1 MNGTLHTLLGVL
13 SFTVVTSGGA
23 FAQDHAGHGAP
34 AARLGNVTFPNTC
47 ADAVKPQVNRG
58 VALLHS
64 FWFDEAIR
72 TFNAAAAADPKC
84 GISQWGVALA
94 MWGNVLATG
103 PQQPGIVQA
112 LAAIDKG
119 RQMGTGS
126 PREAAYLD
134 AVSAF
139 YVGAPER
146 DARARKV
153 AYEKA
158 MEQLVAKFPDDT
170 EAKIFYAMSLSGTQ
184 LPTDKTY
191 ANLLMAANLL
201 DPLFAKMPDHPGLAH
216 YIIHAYD
223 VPPLAPRALEA
234 ARAYAKIAPDAPHA
248 LHMPS
253 HTFTRLGYW
262 EESIETNT
270 ASAAAARNAKSLG
283 DELHADDYLVYAFL
297 QSGRDAEAQKVIET
311 ARSIAKSSTPTGMGQ
326 GNLPSAPGGGVGA
339 YALTA
344 MPARYALERGQWAE
358 AAELTEIPGAA
369 ANVQAMTFFARG
381 LGLARGRGDL
391 GAARAEV
398 AKLET
403 ALKALTAANQ
413 TYDAEQ
419 IDIQRRSV
427 SAWIAFAEGKTDA
440 ALAEMHDAAAMQD
453 KTEKS
458 AVSPGPIAPA
468 RELYAEMLL
477 EAKKLPD
484 ALAAFEASAKQE
496 PRRFRGV
503 YGAAKTAKLLN
514 DPRAARYYAEL
525 KEITAKADNPGRPE
539 LAEARASSAGRD

>member
-1 MNGTLHTLLGVL
+1 MRTKLTVLLGVCSL
-13 SFTVVTSGGA
+13 TLATSGA
-23 FAQDHAGHGAP
+23 ALAQDHAAHGAP
-34 AARLGNVTFPNTC
+34 VDRLGSVTFPNTC

-72 TFNAAAAADPKC
+72 TFNDVAAKDPKC

-103 PQQPGIVQA
+103 PQPPGITAA
-112 LAAIDKG
+112 LAALEKG

-126 PREAAYLD
+126 PREGDYLE
-134 AVSAF
+134 AVAAF
-139 YVGAPER
+139 YNGAPEK
-146 DARARKV
+146 DARTRKV

-158 MEQLVAKFPDDT
+158 METLAGKYPDDVDAT
-170 EAKIFYAMSLSGTQ
+170 IFYAMSLSGTQ
-184 LPTDKTY
+184 LPSDKTY
-191 ANLLMAANLL
+191 ANLLKAANLL

-223 VPPLAPRALEA
+223 VPPLAPRAIEA

-262 EESIETNT
+262 DESIETNI
-270 ASAAAARNAKSLG
+270 ASAAAARKTKSLG
-283 DELHADDYLVYAFL
+283 DELHADDYLTYAYL
-297 QSGRDAEAQKVIET
+297 QSGRDNEAKKVIE
-311 ARSIAKSSTPTGMGQ
+311 AANALAKSVPSTALGQ
-326 GNLPSAPGGGVGA
+326 GNLPAAPGGGVGS

-344 MPARYALERGQWAE
+344 MPARYALERGQWTE
-358 AAELTEIPGAA
+358 ATMLTEIPGAA
-369 ANVQAMTFFARG
+369 PNVQAMTFFARG
-381 LGLARGRGDL
+381 LGYARGGGDL
-391 GAARAEV
+391 AKARAEV
-398 AKLET
+398 DRLDT
-403 ALKALTAANQ
+403 ALKAMIAANQ
-413 TYDAEQ
+413 TFDAEQ
-419 IDIQRRSV
+419 IDIQRRAV
-427 SAWIAFAEGKTDA
+427 SAWIKFGEGSKDA
-440 ALAEMHDAAAMQD
+440 ALTEMQEAAAMQD

-477 EAKKLPD
+477 EAKKLPE

-503 YGAAKTAKLLN
+503 YGAAKTAKMLN
-514 DPRAARYYAEL
+514 DPRAAKYYAEL
-525 KEITAKADNPGRPE
+525 REIAAKADTPGRPE
-539 LAEARASSAGRD
+539 LAEARANSSAR

>member
-1 MNGTLHTLLGVL
+1 MRTKLTVLLGVCSL
-13 SFTVVTSGGA
+13 TLATSGA
-23 FAQDHAGHGAP
+23 ALAQDHAAHGAP
-34 AARLGNVTFPNTC
+34 VDRLGSVTFPNTC

-72 TFNAAAAADPKC
+72 TFNDVAAKDPKC

-103 PQQPGIVQA
+103 PQPPGITAA
-112 LAAIDKG
+112 LAAIEKG

-126 PREAAYLD
+126 PREGDYLE
-134 AVSAF
+134 AVAAF
-139 YVGAPER
+139 YNGAPEK
-146 DARARKV
+146 DARTRKV

-158 MEQLVAKFPDDT
+158 METLAGKYPEDVDAT
-170 EAKIFYAMSLSGTQ
+170 IFYAMSLSGTQ
-184 LPTDKTY
+184 LPSDKTY
-191 ANLLMAANLL
+191 ANLLKAANLL

-223 VPPLAPRALEA
+223 VPPLAPRAIEA

-262 EESIETNT
+262 DESIETNI
-270 ASAAAARNAKSLG
+270 ASAAAARKTKSLG
-283 DELHADDYLVYAFL
+283 DELHADDYLTYAYL
-297 QSGRDAEAQKVIET
+297 QSGRDNEAKKVIE
-311 ARSIAKSSTPTGMGQ
+311 AANALAKSVPSTSLGQ
-326 GNLPSAPGGGVGA
+326 GNLPAAPGGGVGS

-344 MPARYALERGQWAE
+344 MPARYALERGQWTE
-358 AAELTEIPGAA
+358 ATMLTEIPGAA
-369 ANVQAMTFFARG
+369 PNVQAMTFFARG
-381 LGLARGRGDL
+381 LGYARGGGDL
-391 GAARAEV
+391 AKARAEV
-398 AKLET
+398 DKLDT
-403 ALKALTAANQ
+403 ALKAMIAANQ
-413 TYDAEQ
+413 TFDAEQ
-419 IDIQRRSV
+419 IDIQRRAV
-427 SAWIAFAEGKTDA
+427 SAWIKFAEGSKDA
-440 ALAEMHDAAAMQD
+440 ALAEMQEAAAMQD

-477 EAKKLPD
+477 EAKKLPE

-503 YGAAKTAKLLN
+503 YGAAKTAKMLN
-514 DPRAARYYAEL
+514 DPRAAKYYAEL
-525 KEITAKADNPGRPE
+525 REIAAKADTPGRPE
-539 LAEARASSAGRD
+539 LAEARANSSAR

>member
-1 MNGTLHTLLGVL
+1 MRTKLTVLLGVCSL
-13 SFTVVTSGGA
+13 TLATSGA
-23 FAQDHAGHGAP
+23 ALAQDHAAHGAP
-34 AARLGNVTFPNTC
+34 AGRLGSVTFPNTC

-72 TFNAAAAADPKC
+72 TFNDVAAKDPKC

-103 PQQPGIVQA
+103 PQPPGITAA
-112 LAAIDKG
+112 LAAIEKG

-126 PREAAYLD
+126 PREGDYLE
-134 AVSAF
+134 AVAAF
-139 YVGAPER
+139 YNGAPEK
-146 DARARKV
+146 DARTRKV

-158 MEQLVAKFPDDT
+158 METLAGKYPEDVDAT
-170 EAKIFYAMSLSGTQ
+170 IFYAMSLSGTQ
-184 LPTDKTY
+184 LPSDKTY
-191 ANLLMAANLL
+191 ANLLKAANLL

-223 VPPLAPRALEA
+223 VPPLAPRAIEA

-262 EESIETNT
+262 DESIETNI
-270 ASAAAARNAKSLG
+270 ASAAAARKTKSLG
-283 DELHADDYLVYAFL
+283 DELHADDYLTYAYL
-297 QSGRDAEAQKVIET
+297 QSGRDNEAKKVIE
-311 ARSIAKSSTPTGMGQ
+311 AANALAKSVPSTSLGQ
-326 GNLPSAPGGGVGA
+326 GNLPAAPGGGVGS

-344 MPARYALERGQWAE
+344 MPARYALERGQWTE
-358 AAELTEIPGAA
+358 ATMLTEIPGAA
-369 ANVQAMTFFARG
+369 PNVQAMTFFARG
-381 LGLARGRGDL
+381 LGYARGGGDL
-391 GAARAEV
+391 AKARAEV
-398 AKLET
+398 DKLDT
-403 ALKALTAANQ
+403 ALKAMIAANQ
-413 TYDAEQ
+413 TFDAEQ
-419 IDIQRRSV
+419 IDIQRRAV
-427 SAWIAFAEGKTDA
+427 SAWIKFAEGSKDA
-440 ALAEMHDAAAMQD
+440 ALAEMQEAAAMQD

-477 EAKKLPD
+477 EAKKLPE

-503 YGAAKTAKLLN
+503 YGAAKTAKMLN
-514 DPRAARYYAEL
+514 DPRAAKYYAEL
-525 KEITAKADNPGRPE
+525 REIAAKADTPGRPE
-539 LAEARASSAGRD
+539 LAEARANSSAR

>member
-1 MNGTLHTLLGVL
+1 MRTKLTVLLGVCSL
-13 SFTVVTSGGA
+13 TLATSGA
-23 FAQDHAGHGAP
+23 ALAQDHAGHGAP
-34 AARLGNVTFPNTC
+34 ADRLGSVTFPNTC

-72 TFNAAAAADPKC
+72 TFNDVAAKDPKC

-103 PQQPGIVQA
+103 PQPPGITAA
-112 LAAIDKG
+112 LAAIEKG

-126 PREAAYLD
+126 PREGDYLE
-134 AVSAF
+134 AVAAF
-139 YVGAPER
+139 YNGAPEK
-146 DARARKV
+146 DARTRKV

-158 MEQLVAKFPDDT
+158 METLAGKYPEDVDAT
-170 EAKIFYAMSLSGTQ
+170 IFYAMSLSGTQ
-184 LPTDKTY
+184 LPSDKTY
-191 ANLLMAANLL
+191 ANLLKAANLL

-223 VPPLAPRALEA
+223 VPPLAPRAIEA

-262 EESIETNT
+262 DESIETNI
-270 ASAAAARNAKSLG
+270 ASAAAARKTKSLG
-283 DELHADDYLVYAFL
+283 DELHADDYLTYAYL
-297 QSGRDAEAQKVIET
+297 QSGRDNEAKKVIE
-311 ARSIAKSSTPTGMGQ
+311 AANALAKSVPSTSLGQ
-326 GNLPSAPGGGVGA
+326 GNLPAAPGGGVGS

-344 MPARYALERGQWAE
+344 MPARYALERGQWTE
-358 AAELTEIPGAA
+358 ATMLTEIPGAA
-369 ANVQAMTFFARG
+369 PNVQAMTFFARG
-381 LGLARGRGDL
+381 LGYARGGGDL
-391 GAARAEV
+391 AKARAEV
-398 AKLET
+398 DKLDT
-403 ALKALTAANQ
+403 ALKAMIAANQ
-413 TYDAEQ
+413 TFDAEQ
-419 IDIQRRSV
+419 IDIQRRAV
-427 SAWIAFAEGKTDA
+427 SAWIKFAEGSKDA
-440 ALAEMHDAAAMQD
+440 ALAEMQEAAAMQD

-477 EAKKLPD
+477 EAKKLPE

-503 YGAAKTAKLLN
+503 YGAAKTAKMLN
-514 DPRAARYYAEL
+514 DPRAAKYYAEL
-525 KEITAKADNPGRPE
+525 REIAAKADTPGRPE
-539 LAEARASSAGRD
+539 LAEARANSSAR

>member
-1 MNGTLHTLLGVL
+1 MRTKLTVLLGVCSL
-13 SFTVVTSGGA
+13 TLATSGA
-23 FAQDHAGHGAP
+23 ALAQDHAGHGAP
-34 AARLGNVTFPNTC
+34 ADRLGSVTFQNTC

-72 TFNAAAAADPKC
+72 TFNDVAAKDPKC

-103 PQQPGIVQA
+103 PQPPGITAA

-126 PREAAYLD
+126 PREGDYLE
-134 AVSAF
+134 AVAAF
-139 YVGAPER
+139 YNGAPEK
-146 DARARKV
+146 DARTRKV

-158 MEQLVAKFPDDT
+158 METLAGKYPDDVDAT
-170 EAKIFYAMSLSGTQ
+170 IFYAMSLSGTQ
-184 LPTDKTY
+184 LPSDKTY
-191 ANLLMAANLL
+191 ANLLKAANLL

-223 VPPLAPRALEA
+223 VPPLAPRAIEA

-262 EESIETNT
+262 DESIETNT
-270 ASAAAARNAKSLG
+270 ASAAAARKTKSLG
-283 DELHADDYLVYAFL
+283 DELHADDYLTYAYL
-297 QSGRDAEAQKVIET
+297 QSGRDNEAKKVIE
-311 ARSIAKSSTPTGMGQ
+311 AANALAKSVPSTALGQ
-326 GNLPSAPGGGVGA
+326 GNLPAPPGGGVGS

-344 MPARYALERGQWAE
+344 MPARYALERGQWTE
-358 AAELTEIPGAA
+358 ATMLTEIPGAA
-369 ANVQAMTFFARG
+369 PNVQAMTFFARG
-381 LGLARGRGDL
+381 LGYARGGGDL
-391 GAARAEV
+391 AKARAEV
-398 AKLET
+398 DKLDT
-403 ALKALTAANQ
+403 ALKAMIAANQ
-413 TYDAEQ
+413 TFDAEQ
-419 IDIQRRSV
+419 IDIQRRAV
-427 SAWIAFAEGKTDA
+427 SAWIKFAEGSKDA
-440 ALAEMHDAAAMQD
+440 ALTEMQEAAAMQD

-477 EAKKLPD
+477 EAKKLPE

-503 YGAAKTAKLLN
+503 YGAAKTAKMLN
-514 DPRAARYYAEL
+514 DPRAAKYYAEL
-525 KEITAKADNPGRPE
+525 REIAAKADTPGRPE
-539 LAEARASSAGRD
+539 LAEARANSSAR

>member
-1 MNGTLHTLLGVL
+1 MRTKLTVLLGVCSL
-13 SFTVVTSGGA
+13 TLATSGA
-23 FAQDHAGHGAP
+23 ALAQDHAGHGAP
-34 AARLGNVTFPNTC
+34 ADRLGSVTFPNTC

-72 TFNAAAAADPKC
+72 TFNDVAAKDPKC

-103 PQQPGIVQA
+103 PQPPGITAA
-112 LAAIDKG
+112 LAAIEKG

-126 PREAAYLD
+126 PREGDYLE
-134 AVSAF
+134 AVAAF
-139 YVGAPER
+139 YNGAPEK
-146 DARARKV
+146 DARTRKV

-158 MEQLVAKFPDDT
+158 METLAGKYPDDVDAT
-170 EAKIFYAMSLSGTQ
+170 IFYAMSLSGTQ
-184 LPTDKTY
+184 LPSDKTY
-191 ANLLMAANLL
+191 ANLLKAANLL

-223 VPPLAPRALEA
+223 VPPLAPRAIEA

-262 EESIETNT
+262 DESIETNI
-270 ASAAAARNAKSLG
+270 ASAAAARKTKSLG
-283 DELHADDYLVYAFL
+283 DELHADDYLTYAYL
-297 QSGRDAEAQKVIET
+297 QSGRDNEAKKVIE
-311 ARSIAKSSTPTGMGQ
+311 AANALAKSVPSTALGQ
-326 GNLPSAPGGGVGA
+326 GNLPAPPGGGVGS

-344 MPARYALERGQWAE
+344 MPARYALERGQWTE
-358 AAELTEIPGAA
+358 ATMLTEIPGAA
-369 ANVQAMTFFARG
+369 PNVQAMTFFARG
-381 LGLARGRGDL
+381 LGYARGGGDL
-391 GAARAEV
+391 AKARAEV
-398 AKLET
+398 DKLDT
-403 ALKALTAANQ
+403 ALKAMIAANQ
-413 TYDAEQ
+413 TFDAEQ
-419 IDIQRRSV
+419 IDIQRRAV
-427 SAWIAFAEGKTDA
+427 SAWIKFAEGSKDA
-440 ALAEMHDAAAMQD
+440 ALAEMQEAAAMQD

-477 EAKKLPD
+477 EAKKLPE

-503 YGAAKTAKLLN
+503 YGAAKTAKMLN
-514 DPRAARYYAEL
+514 DPRAAKYYAEL
-525 KEITAKADNPGRPE
+525 REIAAKADTPGRPE
-539 LAEARASSAGRD
+539 LAEARANSSAR

>member
-1 MNGTLHTLLGVL
+1 MRPTFTVLLGVCSL
-13 SFTVVTSGGA
+13 TLGASGPA
-23 FAQDHAGHGAP
+23 LAQDHAGHGAP
-34 AARLGNVTFPNTC
+34 ADRLGSVTFPNTC
-47 ADAVKPQVNRG
+47 AEAVKPQVNRG

-72 TFNAAAAADPKC
+72 TFNDVAAKDPKC
-84 GISQWGVALA
+84 GLSQWGVALG
-94 MWGNVLATG
+94 MWGNILAVG
-103 PQQPGIVQA
+103 PQQPGITQA
-112 LAAIDKG
+112 LAAVDKG

-126 PREAAYLD
+126 PREGAYLE
-134 AVSAF
+134 AVAAF
-139 YVGAPER
+139 YVGAPEK

-158 MEQLVAKFPDDT
+158 MEQVVAKFPDDT
-170 EAKIFYAMSLSGTQ
+170 EAKIFYAMALSGTQ
-184 LPTDKTY
+184 LPNDKTY
-191 ANLLMAANLL
+191 ANLLKAANLL

-262 EESIETNT
+262 DESIETNS
-270 ASAAAARNAKSLG
+270 ASATAARKAKSLG
-283 DELHADDYLVYAFL
+283 DELHAYDYLTYAYL
-297 QSGRDAEAQKVIET
+297 QSGRDNEAKKVIET
-311 ARSIAKSSTPTGMGQ
+311 ANAIAKNVASTQLGQ
-326 GNLPSAPGGGVGA
+326 GNLPAPPGGGVGS

-344 MPARYALERGQWAE
+344 MPARYALERGQWTE
-358 AAELTEIPGAA
+358 ATALTEIPGAPP
-369 ANVQAMTFFARG
+369 NVQAMTFFARG
-381 LGLARGRGDL
+381 LGYARGGADL
-391 GAARAEV
+391 AKARAEV
-398 AKLET
+398 DKLDES
-403 ALKALTAANQ
+403 LKKATAANQ

-419 IDIQRRSV
+419 IDIQKRSV
-427 SAWIAFAEGKTDA
+427 SAWIKFAEGNKDA
-440 ALAEMHDAAAMQD
+440 ALAEMQEAAAMQD

-477 EAKKLPD
+477 EAGKLPD
-484 ALAAFEASAKQE
+484 ALAAFEASARQE

-514 DPRAARYYAEL
+514 DPRAAKYFAEL
-525 KEITAKADNPGRPE
+525 REITAKADTPGRPE
-539 LAEARASSAGRD
+539 LAELRAAGAAR

>member
-13 SFTVVTSGGA
+13 SFSLATGGA
-23 FAQDHAGHGAP
+23 ALAQDHAGHGASQD
-34 AARLGNVTFPNTC
+34 RLGNVTFPNTC
-47 ADAVKPQVNRG
+47 ADTVKPQVNRG

-72 TFNAAAAADPKC
+72 TFNDVAANDPKC

-103 PQQPGIVQA
+103 PQPPGIVQA

-126 PREAAYLD
+126 PREAAYLE

-139 YVGAPER
+139 YVGAPEK

-158 MEQLVAKFPDDT
+158 MEQVVAKFPDDT
-170 EAKIFYAMSLSGTQ
+170 EAKVFYAMSLSGTQ
-184 LPTDKTY
+184 LPTDKSY
-191 ANLLMAANLL
+191 ANLLKAANLL

-223 VPPLAPRALEA
+223 VPPLAARALQA

-253 HTFTRLGYW
+253 HTFTRVGYW
-262 EESIETNT
+262 NESIETNT
-270 ASAAAARNAKSLG
+270 ASAAAARKAKSLG
-283 DELHADDYLVYAFL
+283 DELHADDYLAYAFL
-297 QSGRDAEAQKVIET
+297 QSGRDAEAKKVIE
-311 ARSIAKSSTPTGMGQ
+311 AANALAKSIPSTQLGQ
-326 GNLPSAPGGGVGA
+326 GNLPAPPGGGVGS

-344 MPARYALERGQWAE
+344 MPARYALERGQWTE
-358 AAELTEIPGAA
+358 ATMLTEIPGAA
-369 ANVQAMTFFARG
+369 PNVQAMTFFARG
-381 LGLARGRGDL
+381 LGFARGGGDL
-391 GAARAEV
+391 AGARAEV
-398 AKLET
+398 ERLDE
-403 ALKALTAANQ
+403 ALKKMTAANQ

-419 IDIQRRSV
+419 VDIQKRSV

-440 ALAEMHDAAAMQD
+440 ALAEMHEAAAMQD

-477 EAKKLPD
+477 EAKRLPE

-514 DPRAARYYAEL
+514 DPRAAKYFAEL
-525 KEITAKADNPGRPE
+525 KEITAKADLPGRME
-539 LAEARASSAGRD
+539 LAEVRAGSAGRN

>member
-1 MNGTLHTLLGVL
+1 MKRT
-13 SFTVVTSGGA
+13 FTVLVGVCSLTLVTSGA
-23 FAQDHAGHGAP
+23 ALAQDHTGHGAP
-34 AARLGNVTFPNTC
+34 ADRLGSVTFPNTC

-72 TFNAAAAADPKC
+72 TFNDVAANDPKC
-84 GISQWGVALA
+84 GLSQWGVALG
-94 MWGNVLATG
+94 MWGNILAVG
-103 PQQPGIVQA
+103 PQQPGITQA
-112 LAAIDKG
+112 LAAVEKG

-126 PREAAYLD
+126 PREGAYLE
-134 AVSAF
+134 AVAAF
-139 YVGAPER
+139 YVGAPEK

-158 MEQLVAKFPDDT
+158 MEQVVAKFPDDT
-170 EAKIFYAMSLSGTQ
+170 EAKIFYAMALSGTQ
-184 LPTDKTY
+184 LPNDKTY
-191 ANLLMAANLL
+191 GNLLKAANLL

-223 VPPLAPRALEA
+223 VPPLAPRALQA

-262 EESIETNT
+262 DESIETNS
-270 ASAAAARNAKSLG
+270 ASAAAARKAKSLG
-283 DELHADDYLVYAFL
+283 DELHAYDYLTYAYL
-297 QSGRDAEAQKVIET
+297 QSGRDNEAKKVIET
-311 ARSIAKSSTPTGMGQ
+311 ANGVAKNVASTQLGQ
-326 GNLPSAPGGGVGA
+326 GNLPAPPGGGVGS

-358 AAELTEIPGAA
+358 ATALTEIPGAA
-369 ANVQAMTFFARG
+369 PNVQAMTFFARG
-381 LGLARGRGDL
+381 LGFARGGGDV
-391 GAARAEV
+391 AKARAEV
-398 AKLET
+398 DKLDE
-403 ALKALTAANQ
+403 ALKKASAANQ

-419 IDIQRRSV
+419 IDIQKRSV
-427 SAWIAFAEGKTDA
+427 SAWITFAEGNKEA
-440 ALAEMHDAAAMQD
+440 ALAEMQQAAAMQD

-477 EAKKLPD
+477 EAGKLPE
-484 ALAAFEASAKQE
+484 ALAAFEASATQE

-503 YGAAKTAKLLN
+503 YGAAKTAKMLN
-514 DPRAARYYAEL
+514 DPRAAKYYAEL
-525 KEITAKADNPGRPE
+525 REITAKADSPGRPE
-539 LAEARASSAGRD
+539 LAEARSSGGR

>member
-1 MNGTLHTLLGVL
+1 MRQTLLAVGVVAL
-13 SFTVVTSGGA
+13 GFAAGGSA
-23 FAQDHAGHGAP
+23 TAQDHAGHGAP
-34 AARLGNVTFPNTC
+34 ADRLGTVTFPNTC
-47 ADAVKPQVNRG
+47 AEAVKPQVNRG

-72 TFNAAAAADPKC
+72 TFNDVAAKDPKC
-84 GISQWGVALA
+84 GLSQWGVALA

-103 PQQPGIVQA
+103 PQPPGIVNA
-112 LAAIDKG
+112 LAAIEKG

-126 PREAAYLD
+126 PRERDYLD

-139 YVGAPER
+139 YVGAPEK

-158 MEQLVAKFPDDT
+158 MEQVVAKNPDDN
-170 EAKIFYAMSLSGTQ
+170 EAKIFYAMALSGTQ
-184 LPTDKTY
+184 LPSDKTY
-191 ANLLMAANLL
+191 ANLLKAANML
-201 DPLFAKMPDHPGLAH
+201 DPLFAKYPDHPGLAH

-262 EESIETNT
+262 DESIETNT
-270 ASAAAARNAKSLG
+270 ASAAAARKAKSLG
-283 DELHADDYLVYAFL
+283 DELHAYDYLTYAYL
-297 QSGRDAEAQKVIET
+297 QSGRDAEAKKVIET
-311 ARSIAKSSTPTGMGQ
+311 ANAVAKSVPSTALGQ
-326 GNLPSAPGGGVGA
+326 GNLPAPPGGGVGS

-344 MPARYALERGQWAE
+344 MPARFALERGQWAE
-358 AAELTEIPGAA
+358 ATMLAEIPGAA
-369 ANVQAMTFFARG
+369 PNVQAMTFFARG
-381 LGLARGRGDL
+381 LGFARGGGDLAR
-391 GAARAEV
+391 ARAEV
-398 AKLET
+398 EKLET
-403 ALKALTAANQ
+403 ALGAATAANQ

-419 IDIQRRSV
+419 IDIQKRAV
-427 SAWIAFAEGKTDA
+427 SAWILFAEGKTDA
-440 ALAEMHDAAAMQD
+440 ALAQMQEAAALQD

-477 EAKKLPD
+477 AARKLPE
-484 ALAAFEASAKQE
+484 ALAAFEVSAKQE

-503 YGAAKTAKLLN
+503 YGAAKAASLLK
-514 DPRAARYYAEL
+514 DPRAAKYYAEL
-525 KEITAKADNPGRPE
+525 LEIAAKADTPGRPE
-539 LAEARASSAGRD
+539 LAEARAAR

>member
-1 MNGTLHTLLGVL
+1 MRTKLTVLLGVCSL
-13 SFTVVTSGGA
+13 TLATSGA
-23 FAQDHAGHGAP
+23 ALAQDHAGHGAP
-34 AARLGNVTFPNTC
+34 ADRLGSVTFPNTC

-72 TFNAAAAADPKC
+72 TFNDVAAKDPKC

-103 PQQPGIVQA
+103 PQPPGITAA
-112 LAAIDKG
+112 LAAIEKG

-126 PREAAYLD
+126 PREGDYLE
-134 AVSAF
+134 AVAAF
-139 YVGAPER
+139 YNGAPEK
-146 DARARKV
+146 DARTRKV

-158 MEQLVAKFPDDT
+158 METLAGKYPEDVDAT
-170 EAKIFYAMSLSGTQ
+170 IFYAMSLSGTQ
-184 LPTDKTY
+184 LPSDKTY
-191 ANLLMAANLL
+191 ANLLKAANLL

-223 VPPLAPRALEA
+223 VPPLAPRAIEA

-262 EESIETNT
+262 DESIETNI
-270 ASAAAARNAKSLG
+270 ASAAAARKTKSLG
-283 DELHADDYLVYAFL
+283 DELHADDYLTYAYL
-297 QSGRDAEAQKVIET
+297 QSGRDNEAKKVIE
-311 ARSIAKSSTPTGMGQ
+311 AANALAKSVPSTSLGQ
-326 GNLPSAPGGGVGA
+326 GNLPAAPGGGVGS

-344 MPARYALERGQWAE
+344 MPARYALERGQWTE
-358 AAELTEIPGAA
+358 ATMLTEIPGAA
-369 ANVQAMTFFARG
+369 PNVQAMTFFARG
-381 LGLARGRGDL
+381 LGYARGGGDL
-391 GAARAEV
+391 PKARAEMD
-398 AKLET
+398 KLDT
-403 ALKALTAANQ
+403 ALKAMIAANQ
-413 TYDAEQ
+413 TFDAEQ
-419 IDIQRRSV
+419 IDIQRRAV
-427 SAWIAFAEGKTDA
+427 SAWIKFAEGSKDA
-440 ALAEMHDAAAMQD
+440 ALAEMQEAAAMQD

-477 EAKKLPD
+477 EAKKLPE

-503 YGAAKTAKLLN
+503 YGAAKTAKMLN
-514 DPRAARYYAEL
+514 DPRAAKYYAEL
-525 KEITAKADNPGRPE
+525 REIAAKADTPGRPE
-539 LAEARASSAGRD
+539 LAEARANSSAR